1 MTHATRPLTRLF
13 AAASLAAVAT
23 PVVLGAAAAPTP
35 VLKPYT
41 ARYAVSYRGVS
52 GGEIQTSIR
61 PGQTPGQYLYQT
73 RAYPNLFGRI
83 AVSPQARENSTMQ
96 VSATGVRPLVFHFD
110 DGSSNSQKD
119 VRLDYDWAQGRVTG
133 IADGK
138 PVALDVQPGTQ
149 DTASVQAALMLDLLA
164 GRKPQGYPIITGS
177 KLRQYRYW
185 HEGRQQVM
193 TPYGQVEAEVWASQR
208 DGSNRVSKTWHAPSL
223 GYLPVQAIQYRNGNP
238 EVQMKLVK
246 LER

>member
-1 MTHATRPLTRLF
+1 MTRLF
-13 AAASLAAVAT
+13 AAAALATAVAA
-23 PVVLGAAAAPTP
+23 PAAAATATAAAP

-61 PGQTPGQYLYQT
+61 PGDTPGQYLYQT
-73 RAYPNLFGRI
+73 RAFPNLFGRV

-96 VSATGVRPLVFHFD
+96 VSTTGVRPLAFNFD
-110 DGSSNSQKD
+110 DGSSSGKKD
-119 VRLDYDWAQGRVTG
+119 VRLDYDWQQGKVTG
-133 IADGK
+133 VADGK
-138 PVALDVQPGTQ
+138 PVALDVMPGTQ

-164 GRKPQGYPIITGS
+164 GRKPQGYPIVTGN

-208 DGSNRVSKTWHAPSL
+208 DGSNRVSRTWHAPSL
-223 GYLPVQAIQYRNGNP
+223 GYVPVQAIQYRNGNP
-238 EVQMKLVK
+238 EVQLKLVK

>member
-1 MTHATRPLTRLF
+1 MTQAPRPIARAF
-13 AAASLAAVAT
+13 AATTLAAA
-23 PVVLGAAAAPTP
+23 VLAAPVAGVAAP
-35 VLKPYT
+35 APAIKAYT

-61 PGQTPGQYLYQT
+61 PGEAPGQYMYQT
-73 RAYPNLFGRI
+73 RAFPNLFGRV
-83 AVSPQARENSTMQ
+83 AVSPRARENSTMQ
-96 VSATGVRPLVFHFD
+96 VSANGVRPLAFSFD

-119 VRLDYDWAQGRVTG
+119 VRLDYDWAEGKVTG
-133 IADGK
+133 VADGK
-138 PVALDVQPGTQ
+138 PVSLEVKPGTQ

-164 GRKPQGYPIITGS
+164 GRKPQGYPIITGN

-193 TPYGQVEAEVWASQR
+193 TPYGQLEAEVWASQR
-208 DGSNRVSKTWHAPSL
+208 DGSTRVSKTWHAPSL
-223 GYLPVQAIQYRNGNP
+223 GYVPVQAIQYRNGNP